1 MHIHRRKFNT
11 FGISAGILVFG
22 HAHAHAIEFADLTS
36 LDASKGLKL
45 ALEKGADSA
54 INLLGIENGFMGN
67 DRVRIGL
74 PEPLN
79 KGVKLLKTLGM
90 GKQVD
95 ELVLQMN
102 RAAET
107 AVPMAQQWMTRSIQS
122 MSIQD
127 AKTILKGG
135 DTSVTQFF
143 VDKTR
148 EPLTLE
154 FMPHVQK
161 VLGHLGVVDRFNALA
176 GKLSGMGMLSKDKAH
191 LEGHVTG
198 KTLDGLYY
206 MIGEEEKKIRLNPS
220 KAGSELLSKV
230 FGSLR

>member
-22 HAHAHAIEFADLTS
+22 HAHAHAFEFADLTS

-45 ALEKGADSA
+45 ALEKGAGSA

-67 DRVRIGL
+67 DKVRIGL

-135 DTSVTQFF
+135 DTAVTQFF

-154 FMPHVQK
+154 FTPHVQK
-161 VLGHLGVVDRFNALA
+161 VLGHLGVVERFNALA
-176 GKLSGMGMLSKDKAH
+176 GKLSGMGMLSKDKAQ

-206 MIGEEEKKIRLNPS
+206 MIGEEEKRIRLNPS

>member
-22 HAHAHAIEFADLTS
+22 HAHAFEFADLTS

-45 ALEKGADSA
+45 ALEKGAGSA

-67 DRVRIGL
+67 DKVRIGL
-74 PEPLN
+74 PEPFN

-107 AVPMAQQWMTRSIQS
+107 AVPMAQQWMTRSIQN

-127 AKTILKGG
+127 AKNILKGG

-143 VDKTR
+143 VANTR

-161 VLGHLGVVDRFNALA
+161 VLGHLGVVERFNALA

-191 LEGHVTG
+191 LEGHVTD

-206 MIGEEEKKIRLNPS
+206 MIGEEEKKIRLNPA

>member
-22 HAHAHAIEFADLTS
+22 HAHSHAIEFADLTS

-45 ALEKGADSA
+45 ALEKGAGSA

-67 DRVRIGL
+67 DKVRIVL

-107 AVPMAQQWMTRSIQS
+107 AVPMAQQWMTRSIQN

-161 VLGHLGVVDRFNALA
+161 VLGHLGVVERFNALA
-176 GKLSGMGMLSKDKAH
+176 GKLSGMGMLSKDKAY

-206 MIGEEEKKIRLNPS
+206 MIGEEEKKIRLNPA

>member
-45 ALEKGADSA
+45 ALEKGAGSA

-67 DRVRIGL
+67 DKVRIVL

-107 AVPMAQQWMTRSIQS
+107 AVPMAQQWMTRSIQN

-135 DTSVTQFF
+135 DTAVTQFF

-161 VLGHLGVVDRFNALA
+161 VLGHLGVVERFNALA
-176 GKLSGMGMLSKDKAH
+176 GKLSGMGMLSIDKAH

-198 KTLDGLYY
+198 QTLDGLYY
-206 MIGEEEKKIRLNPS
+206 MNGEEEKKIRLNPS